1 MGELLVKLR
10 EVLYAVA
17 PVTVLVFVLS
27 ITAVPLETAVFL
39 RFLLGALFI
48 VAGLTL
54 FLIGVDKGI
63 APLGR
68 LVGETITKTGKLVF
82 LIVAA
87 LVLGF
92 FITLAEPGLIVFADQ
107 IELVTGGV
115 IVAPLLIGVVSVGL
129 AMLLAFAFYRIVI
142 NLPLR
147 LILLSLY
154 VIIFVLTLCVDTTF
168 IIFAFDAS
176 GATTGVL
183 ATPFI
188 LALAF
193 GLSHLKRDSR
203 TGESDSFGT
212 IAIVSAGAIIAVLI
226 LGLFHRG
233 VVYQRDAIELI
244 DHGNALFAPFGQ
256 LFFTVATEV
265 VIIVSPLIVIFL
277 IFQRFFARVR
287 WRAFVRIMRGFVYAG
302 VGLILFLLG
311 VYAGFMDVGRLV
323 GATLASHEGMWLIV
337 GVAFV
342 LGLLTILA
350 EPAVVVLTHQIED
363 VTSGYVTRSAVLI
376 ALALGVGCAVA
387 LSALRVY
394 VEPLQIWH
402 LLLPGYALALGLMFI
417 VPRVFVGMAF
427 DAGGVA
433 TGPMTA
439 TFILAFMQGAA
450 ATKEGADVILDGFGM
465 IALVALVPILTLEAM
480 GLIFRMKSKKE
491 GIPDESNA

>member
-1 MGELLVKLR
+1 
-10 EVLYAVA
+10 
-17 PVTVLVFVLS
+17 
-27 ITAVPLETAVFL
+27 
-39 RFLLGALFI
+39 
-48 VAGLTL
+48 
-54 FLIGVDKGI
+54 
-63 APLGR
+63 
-68 LVGETITKTGKLVF
+68 
-82 LIVAA
+82 
-87 LVLGF
+87 
-92 FITLAEPGLIVFADQ
+92 
-107 IELVTGGV
+107 
-115 IVAPLLIGVVSVGL
+115 
-129 AMLLAFAFYRIVI
+129 
-142 NLPLR
+142 
-147 LILLSLY
+147 
-154 VIIFVLTLCVDTTF
+154 
-168 IIFAFDAS
+168 
-176 GATTGVL
+176 
-183 ATPFI
+183 
-188 LALAF
+188 
-193 GLSHLKRDSR
+193 
-203 TGESDSFGT
+203 
-212 IAIVSAGAIIAVLI
+212 
-226 LGLFHRG
+226 
-233 VVYQRDAIELI
+233 
-244 DHGNALFAPFGQ
+244 
-256 LFFTVATEV
+256 
-265 VIIVSPLIVIFL
+265 VIFL